1 MFDAVVRDKGNA
13 KTDARQ
19 VDQKII
25 GIQLKSRYQIQT
37 MFQKDLVEI
46 FTGRRIFIQHQDRQ
60 TGDLLE
66 SHFLGDLRKMCG
78 IGDEHIL
85 KGCQGLGDIRSIHAE
100 VGMVGVDDVNLSLLQ
115 EVDAGLACRIGDAD
129 GYIRVEF
136 VELLDIRHQK
146 IAADGIAGADVELS
160 QSGVVDILDLFFA
173 AAYKVHGWFDVL

>member
-66 SHFLGDLRKMCG
+66 IHFLGDLRKMWG

-85 KGCQGLGDIRSIHAE
+85 KGCQGLGDIRSIHAG
-100 VGMVGVDDVNLSLLQ
+100 VGMVGDDDVNLSLLQ
-115 EVDAGLACRIGDAD
+115 EVDAGLP
-129 GYIRVEF
+129 
-136 VELLDIRHQK
+136 
-146 IAADGIAGADVELS
+146 
-160 QSGVVDILDLFFA
+160 
-173 AAYKVHGWFDVL
+173 